1 MEAGKPYTGLQAD
14 LFAIGVILFIIY
26 TGGPPFESTRI
37 TD

>member
-1 MEAGKPYTGLQAD
+1 MEAGEAYTGLQAD

-26 TGGPPFESTRI
+26 TGGPPFESTKN